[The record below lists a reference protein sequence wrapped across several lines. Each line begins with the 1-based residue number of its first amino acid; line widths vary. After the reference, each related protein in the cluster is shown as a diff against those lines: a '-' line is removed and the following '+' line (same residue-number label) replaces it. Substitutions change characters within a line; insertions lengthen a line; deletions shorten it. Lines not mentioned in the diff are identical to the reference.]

1 MKEPEWAEA
10 FFNERGNPWTRA
22 DYQAFFTAFL
32 AAHPGSNTRFGSM
45 AQNDTGWLRALMQ
58 TDRDFRLS
66 SLEKGIEHALKWD
79 DTLALLGR
87 Q

>member
-10 FFNERGNPWTRA
+10 FFNERGNPWSRA
-22 DYQAFFTAFL
+22 DYQAFFAAFL
-32 AAHPGSNTRFGSM
+32 AAHPGANTRFGSM
-45 AQNDTGWLRALMQ
+45 AHSDAGWLRAMMQ

-79 DTLALLGR
+79 DTMALLGR